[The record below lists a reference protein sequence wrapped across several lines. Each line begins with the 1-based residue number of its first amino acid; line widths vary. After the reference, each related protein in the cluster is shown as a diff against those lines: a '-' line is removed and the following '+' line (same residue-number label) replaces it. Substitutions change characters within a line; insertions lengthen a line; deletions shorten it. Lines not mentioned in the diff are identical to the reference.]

1 MQEMERVG
9 RSRHRRCDPG
19 RAHRLLH
26 PRFVESAS
34 LRQAVAPDYPINRL
48 GDEKVKTFRYS
59 TGSPPHKIFNAQSTE
74 YPQCAP
80 RRAHPI
86 AEAPILAWLCRQAH
100 A

>member
-34 LRQAVAPDYPINRL
+34 LREVVAPDYPINRL
-48 GDEKVKTFRYS
+48 GDEKVEILSLLSWIAATQTFSMLR
-59 TGSPPHKIFNAQSTE
+59 TQNIRNAF
-74 YPQCAP
+74 PG
-80 RRAHPI
+80 
-86 AEAPILAWLCRQAH
+86 APIP
-100 A
+100 

>member
-59 TGSPPHKIFNAQSTE
+59 TGSPPHKISMLSAQNIRNAL
-74 YPQCAP
+74 PG
-80 RRAHPI
+80 
-86 AEAPILAWLCRQAH
+86 APIP
-100 A
+100 